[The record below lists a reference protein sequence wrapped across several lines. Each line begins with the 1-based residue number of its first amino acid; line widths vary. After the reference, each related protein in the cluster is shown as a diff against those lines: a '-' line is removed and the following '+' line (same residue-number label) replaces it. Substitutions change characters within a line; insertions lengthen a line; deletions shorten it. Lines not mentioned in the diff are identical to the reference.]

1 MQKTF
6 FDKAEKKI
14 VWLLDGAHK
23 LVKKIELD
31 WRNRSPMSGRWQ
43 IPQNVV
49 TEEPTIE
56 EKDGYD
62 RIYENGKWAYI
73 DKDDDSKKPETTTQ
87 PTQPTIKESVQSL
100 QTEVSKLNSIN
111 ITDFAKQML
120 AKGDANSWRT
130 AIGAMANGAATSSD
144 VEAVGG
150 RTGYVRFKNGF
161 TISYG
166 NANSYYTGTTTS
178 EEQRV
183 VNTGHGSATRP
194 CTVYHYIHAANI
206 NRNFTAIFWQYNS
219 KGGVQGNRIIFEK
232 SSTDDSRIDDTAPAN
247 VSWLVIGLS

>member
-1 MQKTF
+1 MQKTR

-14 VWLLDGAHK
+14 AWLLDGAHK

-49 TEEPTIE
+49 TAEPTIE

-111 ITDFAKQML
+111 ITGFAKQML
-120 AKGDANSWRT
+120 AKGDANSWRA

-166 NANSYYTGTTTS
+166 NANSYYTETTTS
-178 EEQRV
+178 YVGR
-183 VNTGHGSATRP
+183 
-194 CTVYHYIHAANI
+194 TVYHYIHAVNI

-219 KGGVQGNRIIFEK
+219 RGGVQGNRIIFEK
-232 SSTDDSRIDDTAPAN
+232 SSTNDSRRDDTAPVN

>member
-1 MQKTF
+1 MQKTR

-14 VWLLDGAHK
+14 AWLLDGAHK

-49 TEEPTIE
+49 TAEPTIE

-62 RIYENGKWAYI
+62 RIYENGKWSYI

-100 QTEVSKLNSIN
+100 QAEVSKLNSIN

-120 AKGDANSWRT
+120 AKGDANSWRA

-144 VEAVGG
+144 VEAVEAVGG
-150 RTGYVRFKNGF
+150 RAGYVRFKNGF

-166 NANSYYTGTTTS
+166 NVNSYFASSLKKVESGILITSSFHKVDIYKSFTTIFYSNFYNMGDPSQIKINGTQVTFLAY
-178 EEQRV
+178 EEREERK
-183 VNTGHGSATRP
+183 TP
-194 CTVYHYIHAANI
+194 
-206 NRNFTAIFWQYNS
+206 
-219 KGGVQGNRIIFEK
+219 K
-232 SSTDDSRIDDTAPAN
+232 N
-247 VSWLVIGLS
+247 VSWLIIGLS

>member
-1 MQKTF
+1 MQKTR

-14 VWLLDGAHK
+14 AWLLDGAHK

-49 TEEPTIE
+49 T
-56 EKDGYD
+56 
-62 RIYENGKWAYI
+62 A
-73 DKDDDSKKPETTTQ
+73 
-87 PTQPTIKESVQSL
+87 QPTIKESVQSL

-120 AKGDANSWRT
+120 AKGDANSWRA

-161 TISYG
+161 TIAYG

-178 EEQRV
+178 EGQKV
-183 VNTGHGSATRP
+183 VNIGPSSITQE
-194 CTVYHYIHAANI
+194 CTVYHYIHAVNI
-206 NRNFTAIFWQYNS
+206 NRNFTAIFWQHNS
-219 KGGVQGNRIIFEK
+219 RGGVQGNRIIFEK
-232 SSTDDSRIDDTAPAN
+232 SSTNDSRRDDTAPVD
-247 VSWLVIGLS
+247 VSWFVIGLS

>member
-1 MQKTF
+1 MQKTR

-14 VWLLDGAHK
+14 AWLLDGAHK
-23 LVKKIELD
+23 FVKKIELD
-31 WRNRSPMSGRWQ
+31 WRNRSPISGRWQ

-49 TEEPTIE
+49 TAEPTIE

-62 RIYENGKWAYI
+62 RIYENGKWAYV

-120 AKGDANSWRT
+120 AKGDANSWRA

-144 VEAVGG
+144 VKAVGG

-178 EEQRV
+178 KAAKP
-183 VNTGHGSATRP
+183 TGGGAMTE
-194 CTVYHYIHAANI
+194 CTVYHYIHAVNI

-219 KGGVQGNRIIFEK
+219 RGEVQGNRIIFEK
-232 SSTDDSRIDDTAPAN
+232 SSTSDSRRDDTAPAN
-247 VSWLVIGLS
+247 VSWLIIGLS

>member
-1 MQKTF
+1 MQKTR

-14 VWLLDGAHK
+14 AWLLDGAHK

-49 TEEPTIE
+49 TAEPTIE

-100 QTEVSKLNSIN
+100 QAEVSKLNSIN
-111 ITDFAKQML
+111 ITNFAKQML
-120 AKGDANSWRT
+120 AKGDANSWRA

-150 RTGYVRFKNGF
+150 RTGYVRFKNGL
-161 TISYG
+161 TIAYG
-166 NANSYYTGTTTS
+166 NANSYYVETTTS
-178 EEQRV
+178 TQ
-183 VNTGHGSATRP
+183 GHV
-194 CTVYHYIHAANI
+194 VYHYIHAVNI
-206 NRNFTAIFWQYNS
+206 NRNFTAIFLQDNS

-232 SSTDDSRIDDTAPAN
+232 SSTNDYRRDDTAPVN
-247 VSWLVIGLS
+247 VSWFVIGLS

>member
-1 MQKTF
+1 MQKTH

-14 VWLLDGAHK
+14 AWLLDGAHK

-49 TEEPTIE
+49 TAEPTIE

-100 QTEVSKLNSIN
+100 QAEVSKLNSIN

-150 RTGYVRFKNGF
+150 GTGYVRFKNGF
-161 TISYG
+161 TMAYG
-166 NANSYYTGTTTS
+166 NANSYFVSS
-178 EEQRV
+178 EIEAGRNQF
-183 VNTGHGSATRP
+183 VNKSFHK
-194 CTVYHYIHAANI
+194 VDI
-206 NRNFTAIFWQYNS
+206 NKNFTTIFYSDFNGAVDSSQTKINGTQVTFLAYATP
-219 KGGVQGNRIIFEK
+219 GERDGNRTPK
-232 SSTDDSRIDDTAPAN
+232 N
-247 VSWLVIGLS
+247 VSWLIIGLS